1 MKRSIISFVVVLVLV
16 SAMLLSCT
24 AAPAATSSSP
34 ASAAA
39 SQAATAA
46 PSASA
51 SVSASA
57 NPNAGKTLTIMAS
70 QDWVRD
76 GETAISQQFTKDT
89 GIKVDWQIS
98 PADQYPNLLTT
109 KLNAGQCADIFMN
122 QSGKFDIVSQMQIA
136 KNGVDLSGEE
146 WASRLTPAVKDQL
159 SVDGKLYGITFWD
172 VGDSYAYTYNKQIFA
187 KYNLKVPTTFAEFMT
202 VCETLKKNGITPMY
216 EANAEGW
223 HIQLNFFDVSAMY
236 NKADTTMIDKLNNN
250 QTTFAQNPVF
260 KTFLTQMKQVVD
272 AGYWGDNWVSNKYTD
287 TGAAMASG
295 KYAMTCNMMGRVSLI
310 TDASKG
316 ALKDSDF
323 GFFPAPYLDNQTIA
337 ETPCGPSM
345 FVFSGSKNIDI
356 AKQFLAYMAKQEN
369 LQALIDNKADQMNS
383 LPFTG
388 LKNTYSADVQDAMTK
403 YKTGDATVYQNIVK
417 YVNPQWMDLGK
428 DIASY
433 LLGKST
439 ADDVIK
445 HIDTRRADQAKTAS
459 DSNWKK

>member
-1 MKRSIISFVVVLVLV
+1 MKKSIVAFVVVLAVV
-16 SAMLLSCT
+16 MSMLLGCST
-24 AAPAATSSSP
+24 A
-34 ASAAA
+34 
-39 SQAATAA
+39 AA

-51 SVSASA
+51 ASSAPASSQAASAAPSASA

-76 GETAISQQFTKDT
+76 GETALAEKFTQET

-109 KLNAGQCADIFMN
+109 KLNAGQAADIFMN
-122 QSGKFDIVSQMQIA
+122 QSGKFDIVSQMQIE

-159 SVDGKLYGITFWD
+159 SVNGKLYGVTFWD
-172 VGDSYAYTYNKQIFA
+172 VGDSYAYTYNKQIFT
-187 KYNLKVPTTFAEFMT
+187 KYNLKVPTNFKEFMQ
-202 VCETLKKNGITPMY
+202 VCETLKQNGITPVY

-223 HIQLNFFDVSAMY
+223 HIQLNFFDVSAQY
-236 NKADTTMIDKLNNN
+236 DAADAGMVDKLNNN
-250 QTTFAQNPVF
+250 QATVAQTAAF
-260 KTFLTQMKQVVD
+260 KTFLEQMKQVVD

-310 TDASKG
+310 TDASNG
-316 ALKDSDF
+316 ALKSEDF

-356 AKQFLAYMAKQEN
+356 AKEFLAYMAEQEN
-369 LQALIDNKADQMNS
+369 LQSLIDNPKDQMNS

-388 LKNTYSADVQDAMTK
+388 LKNTYSAEVQEAMSQ
-403 YKTGDATVYQNIVK
+403 YKTGKATVYQNVVK
-417 YVNPQWMDLGK
+417 YLNPQWMDIGK
-428 DIASY
+428 DMTSY

-439 ADDVIK
+439 ADQVLK
-445 HIDTRRADQAKTAS
+445 NIDQRRADQAKTAS
-459 DSNWKK
+459 DAGWQK

>member
-1 MKRSIISFVVVLVLV
+1 MKKSIVAFVVVLAVV
-16 SAMLLSCT
+16 MSMLLGCSNG
-24 AAPAATSSSP
+24 ATPSESP
-34 ASAAA
+34 SASAAA
-39 SQAATAA
+39 SQSAAA
-46 PSASA
+46 PSESA
-51 SVSASA
+51 SASA

-76 GETAISQQFTKDT
+76 GETALAEKFTQET

-122 QSGKFDIVSQMQIA
+122 QSGKFDIVSQMQIE

-159 SVDGKLYGITFWD
+159 SANGKLYGVTFWD

-187 KYNLKVPTTFAEFMT
+187 KYNLKVPTNFSEFMQ
-202 VCETLKKNGITPMY
+202 VCKTLKDNGITPIY

-223 HIQLNFFDVSAMY
+223 HIQLNFFDVSSMY
-236 NKADTTMIDKLNNN
+236 DKADSSMIGKLNTN
-250 QTTFAQNPVF
+250 QTTVAQNEVF

-272 AGYWGDNWVSNKYTD
+272 AGYWGDDWVSNKYTD

-295 KYAMTCNMMGRVSLI
+295 KYAMTVNMMGRVNLI
-310 TDASKG
+310 TDASNG
-316 ALKDSDF
+316 ALKAEDF

-356 AKQFLAYMAKQEN
+356 AKEFLAYLSKPEN
-369 LQALIDNKADQMNS
+369 LQSLIDNPKDQMNS
-383 LPFTG
+383 LPFSG
-388 LKNTYSADVQDAMTK
+388 LKNTYSAEVQEAMAQ
-403 YKTGDATVYQNIVK
+403 YKTGNATVYQNTVK
-417 YVNPQWMDLGK
+417 YLNPQWMDIGK
-428 DIASY
+428 DIAAY
-433 LLGKST
+433 LLGQSS
-439 ADDVIK
+439 ADDVLK
-445 HIDTRRADQAKTAS
+445 GIDTRRADQATAAS
-459 DSNWKK
+459 DPAWKK